1 MATRK
6 RKSGHK
12 YAEIPPQTK
21 SAGEWIDLVGVEGL
35 SLYARWHFHR
45 LLERLV
51 NNPDAPNPLEAI
63 GDGNPELRNALR
75 ERGYAGLTRAQLLA
89 KRDEYVAALE
99 NGSEPYSDK
108 LHGIEWLPAKG

>member
-1 MATRK
+1 MPTSRNK
-6 RKSGHK
+6 FKNKPRQIKVNG
-12 YAEIPPQTK
+12 
-21 SAGEWIDLVGVEGL
+21 GRVDLGGVDEMVCH
-35 SLYARWHFHR
+35 ARWQFQR
-45 LLERLV
+45 LLECLV
-51 NNPDAPNPLEAI
+51 NNPDALNPLEAI

-99 NGSEPYSDK
+99 DGSEPYSDK